1 MAQHHIERRK
11 YIRLNSCFP
20 VEFSLCF
27 SEGVSVSQ
35 QYQGFTC
42 DISSGGLCL
51 QAKNL
56 NPADA
61 ELILNK
67 KSRLDLSINIPMW
80 GRPVKAFTEIAWV
93 KKDENAKSGNSYHIG
108 LAYLVIEPEGRKRV
122 VNYARRLKWIPRIA
136 LTLIFLM
143 LFGLIILSLYH
154 TKVSNQNKALVE
166 QIVSSSAVQAD
177 IAKQLN
183 EIKIRKD
190 MLERALLKGAEIKN
204 ALESDIT
211 AVKQKASQ
219 EQQKLETE
227 LEEFLAQQKTL
238 EAAMAKLSAEGI
250 TPDEMAYK
258 ITESRL
264 VKLNTEV
271 ELLQVELS
279 EAAKAAALEI
289 EQFEDKL
296 EALQAE
302 NAALKDQI
310 IIDSEGEVL
319 LEEQLARIKYVS
331 GDIEKTSIDKML
343 GWIKTHQ
350 IKRTG
355 LVLSYEGD
363 PALKDWGFTY
373 DQALASQ
380 VFLVSGEIERAK
392 NILDFFNDRAG
403 RSDNGLFF
411 NAYDVK
417 TGTPR
422 ERIVHSGPNIWIAI
436 TACQYVYQTKDSV
449 FLGLAEDIASEMMR
463 LQQASADGSI
473 KGGPEVE
480 WVSTE
485 HNLDAYALFIMLH
498 SLTQAERYLQA
509 ASVALSWLSTAG
521 YNREEGRFMR
531 GKGDA
536 TIATDTFSWAI
547 AALGPET
554 LAVNGM
560 DPDGIMEFAETECRV
575 EVKFYRPEG
584 RSVDIVGFDF
594 AKASHVG
601 RGGIVSTEWTAQMI
615 VAFQIMA
622 EYHKKQGSTEK
633 ERIYNFKA
641 QYYLAQLG
649 KMVISSPSPT
659 GQGQGCLPYASI
671 DNVDTGHGWRVA
683 HGRRTGSVAGTAYY
697 IFAYKKYN
705 PLVFKD

>member
-67 KSRLDLSINIPMW
+67 KTRLDLSINIPMW

-143 LFGLIILSLYH
+143 LFSLIILSLYH
-154 TKVSNQNKALVE
+154 MKVSNQNKALVA
-166 QIVSSSAVQAD
+166 QLVSSSEVKAD
-177 IAKQLN
+177 IAKRLN

-190 MLERALLKGAEIKN
+190 MLERSLLKGVEIKKSLEEEINAIAENASQEKN
-204 ALESDIT
+204 ALEQELKEALS
-211 AVKQKASQ
+211 QQQEFKAMI
-219 EQQKLETE
+219 E
-227 LEEFLAQQKTL
+227 
-238 EAAMAKLSAEGI
+238 KLSADGV
-250 TPDEMAYK
+250 TSDEMAYK
-258 ITESRL
+258 VTESRL
-264 VKLNTEV
+264 IRQNTEI
-271 ELLQVELS
+271 ELLQVEIS
-279 EAAKAAALEI
+279 EVMKKAALEI
-289 EQFEDKL
+289 QAL
-296 EALQAE
+296 ENRLENLQME
-302 NAALKDQI
+302 NTALKDQI
-310 IIDSEGEVL
+310 IIDSEGEIL
-319 LEEQLARIKYVS
+319 LEEQLARIRYDS
-331 GDIEKTSIDKML
+331 GQIEKASIDKML
-343 GWIKTHQ
+343 GWVKTHQ
-350 IKRTG
+350 VRRTG

-363 PALKDWGFTY
+363 PSLKDWGFTY

-380 VFLVSGEIERAK
+380 VFLVSGETERAK
-392 NILDFFNDRAG
+392 NILDFFNERAS
-403 RSDNGLFF
+403 RSGGLFY
-411 NAYDVK
+411 NAYDVR

-422 ERIVHSGPNIWIAI
+422 EHIIHSGPNIWIAI
-436 TACQYVYQTKDSV
+436 TACQYVYQVRDSS
-449 FLGLAEDIASEMMR
+449 FLALAEGIARNMIQMQEKSNDR
-463 LQQASADGSI
+463 SI
-473 KGGPEVE
+473 KGGPDVD

-485 HNLDAYALFIMLH
+485 HNLDAYALFVMLH
-498 SLTQAERYLQA
+498 RMTQNEDYLKA
-509 ASVALSWLSTAG
+509 ASASLEWLRTAG

-554 LAVNGM
+554 LAANGM
-560 DPDGIMEFAETECRV
+560 DPDGVMEFAEAECRV

-622 EYHKKQGSTEK
+622 EYHKRRGSPEK
-633 ERIYNFKA
+633 ERVYNFKA

-649 KMVISSPSPT
+649 KMVVSSPSPT

-683 HGRRTGSVAGTAYY
+683 QGRRTGSVAGTAYY

-705 PLVFKD
+705 PLALE